1 MDNVAYRDELFIY
14 LLIVVSFRYIL
25 FQCQFRNQRSTSS
38 LMKSRTNNLELIMAI
53 RRAEMEIVHRESLM
67 YCSPTGENKSLN
79 TRPIKMDL
87 NLKSDTKVKRIL
99 KDTVL
104 ADQEAMVEIMG
115 TQVVDPTGVELE
127 AMVIRQEGQAEGLT
141 SVMVNKTNIYKYS
154 N

>member
-1 MDNVAYRDELFIY
+1 
-14 LLIVVSFRYIL
+14 
-25 FQCQFRNQRSTSS
+25 
-38 LMKSRTNNLELIMAI
+38 
-53 RRAEMEIVHRESLM
+53 
-67 YCSPTGENKSLN
+67 
-79 TRPIKMDL
+79 MDL